1 MKSHFFQK
9 KIMQIVNRKFVSQ
22 KLESK
27 VINNEPHNGEA
38 KKTKDQKLV
47 KWKFISER
55 ECN

>member
-1 MKSHFFQK
+1 
-9 KIMQIVNRKFVSQ
+9 MQIVNRKFVSQ